1 MKKILLFLCLSLCA
15 TTISAQINYQSTDPN
30 NPIAF
35 DGKTLIYKGDTIVLG
50 PKTFF
55 IDGSLPDDIA
65 RTYPYVYTSMN
76 EAVNHLTP
84 GSAKEPM
91 TLYFAPWVYW
101 IDNPD
106 DPEIRRPQQGGTPYG
121 LIVRCPGLSL
131 KGLTDDAS
139 KVILACNRGQTMGAI
154 GNFTLFYFDG
164 DDITCENL
172 TLGNYCNIDLSF
184 PLRPELSRKKRGSAI
199 VQAQLA
205 ICNSDRVF
213 CRNVRFI
220 SRLNTCNFV
229 GAKRALFLD
238 CHIESTDDA
247 LCGTGVY
254 KDCTFSFYAP
264 RPFGHTD
271 RTGAVFLHCNITS
284 MSRGTQ
290 YFVKGRGAVT
300 AIDTRINGENVKA
313 CNWRDFPQREERY
326 YHYGMTFNGQPYRIG
341 QNSPET
347 SIDLTGKSL
356 LEAYRIVSGND
367 TVYNLYNLLRGDD
380 DWDPCHMKEQILSIE
395 KSRQRNLST
404 LPVKMGITPTK
415 KSIETGKGNIILTAT
430 TTRYGCK
437 PTATSNLSWSLSSE
451 DSAYV
456 RITPSADGGSCAVES
471 IHDRNEVREV
481 AVQASNSD
489 GLCAAA
495 VVYARPR
502 TLPAPDFIEKPEI
515 SYKDG
520 SLYLHYILDSD
531 LEDLSEITWYRCS
544 DKLGNNAIPVAA
556 SNLNTPLLSYPLSP
570 GDKGYY
576 LMAAIVP
583 KNIRCNPGEEYRVAF
598 GPIKAKNIKSNSS
611 SLTTD
616 FSTLPTVQQ
625 PRLLPGF
632 WTLDG
637 YKPSDTYDFDWK
649 IDNTQDHWYYGRG
662 VNGARKEA
670 GLIQSRVGA
679 RLRYTPTG
687 EHFGDMKIEIIAS
700 PAKTA
705 GQGFASARQQYLD
718 ILIKFDHTTLTG
730 YALRLIRTTKYG
742 DAVDFLFVKYDNG
755 TITPISAPVTSSCFR
770 TPCHITLETTGKKLH
785 ATARTEA
792 SYYILPGRPEV
803 KSSVDMETEIEP
815 NDFGGFGI
823 QHTGTVDGGAT
834 QLNHLHIEWK

>member
-1 MKKILLFLCLSLCA
+1 MLLFLCLSLCA

-55 IDGSLPDDIA
+55 IDGSLPDNIA

-271 RTGAVFLHCNITS
+271 RTGAVFLHCDITS

-300 AIDTRINGENVKA
+300 AIDTRINGKNVKA

-367 TVYNLYNLLRGDD
+367 TIYNLYNLLRGDD
-380 DWDPCHMKEQILSIE
+380 DWDPCHMKERILSIE

-404 LPVKMGITPTK
+404 LPVKMGITSTK
-415 KSIETGKGNIILTAT
+415 K
-430 TTRYGCK
+430 
-437 PTATSNLSWSLSSE
+437 
-451 DSAYV
+451 
-456 RITPSADGGSCAVES
+456 
-471 IHDRNEVREV
+471 
-481 AVQASNSD
+481 AS
-489 GLCAAA
+489 
-495 VVYARPR
+495 
-502 TLPAPDFIEKPEI
+502 KPE
-515 SYKDG
+515 KE
-520 SLYLHYILDSD
+520 ILS
-531 LEDLSEITWYRCS
+531 
-544 DKLGNNAIPVAA
+544 
-556 SNLNTPLLSYPLSP
+556 
-570 GDKGYY
+570 
-576 LMAAIVP
+576 
-583 KNIRCNPGEEYRVAF
+583 
-598 GPIKAKNIKSNSS
+598 
-611 SLTTD
+611 
-616 FSTLPTVQQ
+616 
-625 PRLLPGF
+625 
-632 WTLDG
+632 
-637 YKPSDTYDFDWK
+637 
-649 IDNTQDHWYYGRG
+649 
-662 VNGARKEA
+662 
-670 GLIQSRVGA
+670 
-679 RLRYTPTG
+679 
-687 EHFGDMKIEIIAS
+687 
-700 PAKTA
+700 
-705 GQGFASARQQYLD
+705 
-718 ILIKFDHTTLTG
+718 
-730 YALRLIRTTKYG
+730 
-742 DAVDFLFVKYDNG
+742 
-755 TITPISAPVTSSCFR
+755 
-770 TPCHITLETTGKKLH
+770 
-785 ATARTEA
+785 
-792 SYYILPGRPEV
+792 
-803 KSSVDMETEIEP
+803 
-815 NDFGGFGI
+815 
-823 QHTGTVDGGAT
+823 
-834 QLNHLHIEWK
+834 